1 VVLRPGDRKNRALG
15 RASLE
20 GAQSLPGGRRLK
32 RYDFSHA
39 AARIADARSTPARP
53 RATSGCPGCSAASI
67 ARRQA
72 ASWPTR
78 WPVSH
83 MRGRLQRPSCCC
95 RPCSGSPPAPPTAH
109 WPSASPF
116 LPDWPS
122 RAELR
127 RLRVGE
133 AAVSLAFRTGRRCHR
148 ILPARTGEADPG
160 DHDRTSSPRRAGP
173 RRQPTCPRPLRPA
186 AWTSSAASAG
196 SWCSRRRCGALSCLV
211 AGYFLAGSK

>member
-1 VVLRPGDRKNRALG
+1 MPQRRSPTPVRRRHGRARLPAARAVLRFRSRGG
-15 RASLE
+15 RPRR
-20 GAQSLPGGRRLK
+20 GLPGGL
-32 RYDFSHA
+32 HL
-39 AARIADARSTPARP
+39 T
-53 RATSGCPGCSAASI
+53 GVGGCSVL
-67 ARRQA
+67 
-72 ASWPTR
+72 
-78 WPVSH
+78 PVVAGH
-83 MRGRLQRPSCCC
+83 ARGRRPT
-95 RPCSGSPPAPPTAH
+95 PPTAH

-122 RAELR
+122 RVELR